1 MQKKIEENRMGF
13 SDLFKET
20 GDTKGTLHAK
30 IGTIK
35 ERNSKHLQKQTG
47 LPNILHVIFFLV
59 EALQFFFM
67 YYNF

>member
-47 LPNILHVIFFLV
+47 LKRCGKNTKNCTKKIL
-59 EALQFFFM
+59 M
-67 YYNF
+67 TW

>member
-1 MQKKIEENRMGF
+1 MGF

-47 LPNILHVIFFLV
+47 LKRCGKNTKNCTKKIL
-59 EALQFFFM
+59 M
-67 YYNF
+67 T